1 MGVTL
6 QNHLSLMTR
15 EKLIQLLSY
24 YTYKTI
30 KYIGLPIF
38 LCVMKSL
45 SEAPIMGKSLNSRA
59 KVKGYLLFTQVKK
72 IYFLLTY
79 SKNYRIS

>member
-1 MGVTL
+1 MASGGSFCSECISRLLRTERFCYMGVTL
-6 QNHLSLMTR
+6 QNHLSLTTR

-24 YTYKTI
+24 YTYKTM

-45 SEAPIMGKSLNSRA
+45 SEAPMYGKI
-59 KVKGYLLFTQVKK
+59 TE
-72 IYFLLTY
+72 
-79 SKNYRIS
+79 